1 MPWNDT
7 DIHWM
12 KRAVALAREGEAE
25 RGKNPIGCVIVCD
38 GQAIGEA
45 CNEVD
50 LRHDATAHAEILA
63 MGRAGAT
70 LKCNELTDAVLY
82 TTLQPCGMCT
92 MASIWAKIGRIVYGA
107 GREDVDE
114 MYFEERHLDTVD
126 FIRDAYK
133 DDLSLEGG
141 LMAKDCA
148 ALYVPPGTDIPINQQ
163 SNR

>member
-1 MPWNDT
+1 
-7 DIHWM
+7 
-12 KRAVALAREGEAE
+12 
-25 RGKNPIGCVIVCD
+25 VIVRD
-38 GQAIGEA
+38 GQVIGEA

-63 MGRAGAT
+63 MGRAGARV
-70 LKCNELTDAVLY
+70 KCNELTDAVLY

-107 GREDVDE
+107 GRDDVHE
-114 MYFEERHLDTVD
+114 MYFEDRHLDTVD

-141 LMAKDCA
+141 LMAGECA
-148 ALYVPPGTDIPINQQ
+148 VLYVPPGADIPKDQQ
-163 SNR
+163 FNR